1 MGRSKRASASHG
13 GAQGAAASA
22 PSMATGTQFSTA
34 GHIDTGKR
42 RASRNG
48 AVVFAIVVFAV
59 AFGLVLAA
67 TQVLLGGIGLGALVE
82 ILPQFGSDNLV
93 GIDHQHPFARRTLD
107 GKGAGWFCTHA
118 VALGIGHDLAAIA
131 LGNLYGTVGR
141 FHVADHDLVEVL
153 DCFETLGQV
162 ALGVISVDDY

>member
-1 MGRSKRASASHG
+1 MDIGRPL
-13 GAQGAAASA
+13 GALADEEAQLIVVG
-22 PSMATGTQFSTA
+22 PSPV
-34 GHIDTGKR
+34 IDTEDLVETGDVK
-42 RASRNG
+42 SLH
-48 AVVFAIVVFAV
+48 AI
-59 AFGLVLAA
+59 
-67 TQVLLGGIGLGALVE
+67 IGLGALVE